1 MRSIAQVATG
11 ISTISISRRSA
22 LIVAGV
28 AGFALATAAA
38 SYVRVPLPFSPV
50 PVTMQTMVVLLSGA
64 MLGPVAGAASQALY
78 LSLGAAGLPVFTT
91 GATLG
96 LTGGYVVGFVVAAA
110 LIGFVTRRTSR
121 DVPVLASMIA
131 GSAVIYLLG
140 ATWLALVTGMSATA
154 ALTVG
159 VLPFLAGDALKLAAA
174 FGAWRTGR
182 LVWAHA
188 TSGRGN

>member
-11 ISTISISRRSA
+11 ISTISISRRTA
-22 LIVAGV
+22 LIMAGV

-96 LTGGYVVGFVVAAA
+96 LTGYVVGFVVAAA

-121 DVPVLASMIA
+121 DLPVVASMVA
-131 GSAVIYLLG
+131 GSAAIYLLG
-140 ATWLALVTGMSATA
+140 ATWLAMVTGMSATE

-159 VLPFLAGDALKLAAA
+159 VLPFLAGDAIKLAAA

-182 LVWAHA
+182 LVWARA